1 MRIFQI
7 LAVAVLGVSF
17 TLLIRAY
24 RPEMALLTGIV
35 TGLILFFSVLSEL
48 SGVIDALQAAARRYG
63 IDADILGVLMKIVGI
78 AYLAQI
84 GSRICADAGAGA
96 VADRVEICG
105 RILIVAA
112 ALPALLSVLS
122 ASAAL
127 LQAASP

>member
-35 TGLILFFSVLSEL
+35 TGLILFLSVLSEL